1 MGNATARRALARM
14 VQTLSGKTLTIAE
27 PPMRRIALISE
38 HASPLASIGSI
49 DSGGQNVYVAH
60 LARQLGKCG
69 YAVDVFTRRDKAL
82 LPDVVGF
89 APNVRV
95 VHVPAGPAVQIPKEG
110 LLQYMP
116 DFGDY
121 MVAFMQ
127 RDAIGYDILH
137 ANFFMSGVA
146 ALRAR
151 QALGIPLVMTFH
163 ALGKVRRQHQ
173 GSADGFPDSRFDIED
188 TLAREADCVIAEC
201 PQDEE
206 DLVGL
211 CGADRARIETVPCGF
226 DDEEFSPMDRAQSRR
241 ALGWDP
247 EAFTVLQLG
256 RLVPRKGI
264 DNVIRGIGVLRHTLG
279 VRARLYVVGGNA
291 EAPTAAATPEIGRLQ
306 QVAAESGVADDV
318 TFVGRRGREQL
329 RQFYGAADVFVT
341 TPWYEPFGITPVE
354 AMACGVPVVG
364 AGVGGI
370 RSTVVDGET
379 GFLVP
384 PNAPVPLAERL
395 ARLAMDP
402 ALVDQMGAAGRAR
415 AENLFTWAGVA
426 RQMEQIY
433 TRLVQTHG
441 GVGRVAA

>member
-1 MGNATARRALARM
+1 
-14 VQTLSGKTLTIAE
+14 
-27 PPMRRIALISE
+27 MRRIALISE
-38 HASPLASIGSI
+38 HASPLASIGSV

-60 LARQLGKCG
+60 LARQLGKSG

-82 LPDVVGF
+82 LPDVAAF

-116 DFGDY
+116 AFGDY
-121 MVAFMQ
+121 MVDFMR
-127 RDAIGYDILH
+127 RDAIGYDVLH

-151 QALGIPLVMTFH
+151 EAMGIPLVMTFH
-163 ALGKVRRQHQ
+163 ALGKVRRLHQ
-173 GSADGFPDSRFDIED
+173 GSADGFPDTRFDIED
-188 TLAREADCVIAEC
+188 ALARDSDCVIAEC

-206 DLVGL
+206 DLVTL

-226 DDEEFSPMDRAQSRR
+226 DDEEFSPIDRLQARR
-241 ALGWDP
+241 ELGWHPD
-247 EAFTVLQLG
+247 EFTVLQLG

-264 DNVIRGIGVLRHTLG
+264 DNVIRSIGILRHTLG
-279 VRARLYVVGGNA
+279 VRARLYIVGGNA
-291 EAPTAAATPEIGRLQ
+291 EAPSVAATPEIGRLQ
-306 QVAAESGVADDV
+306 QVAAEAGVEDSV

-329 RQFYGAADVFVT
+329 RLFYGASDVFVT

-364 AGVGGI
+364 ASVGGI

-384 PNAPVPLAERL
+384 PNAPQALAERL

-402 ALVDQMGAAGRAR
+402 ALVDRMGKAGRAR
-415 AENLFTWAGVA
+415 AQSLFTWAGVA
-426 RQMEQIY
+426 RQMEQVY
-433 TRLVQTHG
+433 TRLAQVPCAA
-441 GVGRVAA
+441 GRVAA

>member
-1 MGNATARRALARM
+1 
-14 VQTLSGKTLTIAE
+14 
-27 PPMRRIALISE
+27 MRRIALISE

-82 LPDVVGF
+82 LADVVPF

-95 VHVPAGPAVQIPKEG
+95 VHVPAGPAVHVPKEA
-110 LLQYMP
+110 LLPYMA
-116 DFGDY
+116 DFGDF
-121 MVAFMQ
+121 MVDFMR

-151 QALGIPLVMTFH
+151 RALGIPLVMTFH
-163 ALGKVRRQHQ
+163 ALGKVRRLHQ

-188 TLAREADCVIAEC
+188 ELAREADCVIAEC
-201 PQDEE
+201 PQDLE
-206 DLVGL
+206 DLVTLYRG
-211 CGADRARIETVPCGF
+211 DPARIETVPCGF
-226 DDEEFSPMDRAQSRR
+226 DDEEFAPMDRDAAR
-241 ALGWDP
+241 ASLGWER

-264 DNVIRGIGVLRHTLG
+264 DNVIRAMGCLRRHFGIA
-279 VRARLYVVGGNA
+279 ARLHVVGGNA
-291 EAPTAAATPEIGRLQ
+291 EQPSVEATPEIGRLRG
-306 QVAAESGVADDV
+306 VAEQAGVADAV

-329 RQFYGAADVFVT
+329 RTFYSASDVFVT

-364 AGVGGI
+364 ASVGGI
-370 RSTVVDGET
+370 RSTVADGET
-379 GFLVP
+379 GYLVP
-384 PNAPVPLAERL
+384 AHDPDTLA
-395 ARLAMDP
+395 ARLADL
-402 ALVDQMGAAGRAR
+402 ARDRATARRMGEAGRRR
-415 AENLFTWAGVA
+415 AQALFTWAGVA
-426 RQMEQIY
+426 RQMEQVY
-433 TRLVQTHG
+433 ARLATAHAG
-441 GVGRVAA
+441 SGRVAA